1 MRQEQYEID
10 GMVCASCAQTVE
22 KAVGQL
28 KGVKTANVNLATEK
42 MQVAYDERKLEP
54 AQIVTAV
61 EHAGYGAK
69 LQHQLIDQQQAQ
81 KKQRQKQ
88 QMKTDLM
95 GAILLTLPVLYLAMG
110 SMFGWVLPNF
120 LGGSAALGK
129 RAIIELLLTSGVFYF
144 GRQHWLK
151 GFSSLLR
158 FHPNMDSLVA
168 LGTWTAMLTSL
179 VNTWLIL
186 FQGQSGYLYY
196 ETAAM
201 ILTLIMCG
209 KYLEFA
215 AKQKAVGSLNSLLN
229 LVPPQADRLLADGT
243 VEKIAADQIQPGD
256 QLLVKAGLQV
266 PTDGQILSGQT
277 SIDESMITGE
287 SLPVTKSVGDQVI
300 GGTQNQLGRITI
312 QATQVGEKTV
322 LAQIIK
328 LVADAQATKAP
339 IARLADQVAAYFV
352 PAILLIAFLGGI
364 GWLVA
369 GASFNFALQVFVAV
383 LVIACPCALGLA
395 TPTALM
401 VGGGK
406 AAENG
411 ILFKN
416 SPALEMMSRITTI
429 VFDKTGTLTQ
439 GDPHVAQVF
448 TNSDRSSQELLTI
461 AASLESGSSHPLAAA
476 IVKAASMTNESVS
489 EFKTYPGLGIS
500 GKIAGQQYYLGNQKL
515 LQKRKIVA
523 DLKPKQAIGQT
534 VVYLAD
540 ERQLLGEIN
549 IVDPLRPEARQVINR
564 LATAKIEVVLL
575 TGDKQAVADQVA
587 QQVGINRVFAEVL
600 PTQKAAVIQQL
611 QQEGHKVAM
620 VGDGINDAPALA
632 LADVGIAI
640 GNGTN
645 VAIEAADVVLMHSS
659 LNELLNA
666 VILSRKTLLNIKENL
681 FWAFA
686 YNTLG
691 IPVALGVL
699 SLFGGPLLNPAIAGA
714 AMSFSSVSVVLNALR
729 LKRVKLNQLN
739 GGLQDVKRSL
749 SIRNEM

>member
-1 MRQEQYEID
+1 MKQEQYEID

-22 KAVGQL
+22 KAVAQL

-42 MQVAYDERKLEP
+42 MQVDYDERKLQP
-54 AQIVTAV
+54 AQIVAAV
-61 EHAGYGAK
+61 EYVGYGAK
-69 LQHQLIDQQQAQ
+69 LQQQLIDQQRVQ
-81 KKQRQKQ
+81 KKQHQKQ

-95 GAILLTLPVLYLAMG
+95 GAILLTIPILYLAMG
-110 SMFGWVLPNF
+110 SMFGWALPNF
-120 LGGSAALGK
+120 LTGSAALGK
-129 RAIIELLLTSGVFYF
+129 RAIIELLLTGGVFYF
-144 GRQHWLK
+144 GRRHWLG

-158 FHPNMDSLVA
+158 LHPNMDSLVA

-179 VNTWLIL
+179 ANTWLIL
-186 FQGQSGYLYY
+186 FQGRSGYLYY

-209 KYLEFA
+209 KYLEFS
-215 AKQKAVGSLNSLLN
+215 AKQKAVDSLNSLLN

-243 VEKIAADQIQPGD
+243 VEKIAADQIQTGD
-256 QLLVKAGLQV
+256 KLLVRAGLQV

-287 SLPVTKSVGDQVI
+287 SLPVVKSVGDQVI
-300 GGTQNQLGRITI
+300 GGTQNQLGKITI

-352 PAILLIAFLGGI
+352 PAILLIALLGGL

-416 SPALEMMSRITTI
+416 SPALEMMSRIATI

-439 GDPHVAQVF
+439 GNPHVAQVF
-448 TNSDRSSQELLTI
+448 TNSDLSSQELLTV
-461 AASLESGSSHPLAAA
+461 AASLESGSSHPLATA
-476 IVKAASMTNESVS
+476 IVKAAPTASQPVS

-500 GKIAGQQYYLGNQKL
+500 GEISGQQYYLGNQKL
-515 LQKRKIVA
+515 LQKQKIAA
-523 DLKPKQAIGQT
+523 DLKPNQVIGQT
-534 VVYLAD
+534 VVYLAS
-540 ERQLLGEIN
+540 EQQLLGEIN
-549 IVDPLRPEARQVINR
+549 IVDPLRPEVQQVISQ
-564 LATAKIEVVLL
+564 LKAAKIEVVLL
-575 TGDKQAVADQVA
+575 TGDKQAVANHVA

-611 QQEGHKVAM
+611 QQEGQKVAM

-645 VAIEAADVVLMHSS
+645 VAIEAADVVLMHSN

-666 VILSRKTLLNIKENL
+666 VILSHKTLLNIKENL

-686 YNTLG
+686 YNLLG